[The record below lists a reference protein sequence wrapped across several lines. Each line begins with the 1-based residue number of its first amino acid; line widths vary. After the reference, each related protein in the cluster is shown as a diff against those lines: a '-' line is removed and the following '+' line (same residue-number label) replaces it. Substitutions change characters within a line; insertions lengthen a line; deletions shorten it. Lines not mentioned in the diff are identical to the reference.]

1 MAMSRKD
8 EARLLDKDEA
18 VLVEKSHHPEIA
30 SLDDKALGE
39 TIKLIRE
46 RRDRAREIGQR
57 QRREMRGKARPQ
69 GAKPAGDNLGTK
81 HKMAVLAAALKR
93 LNSEQTR
100 RREQSAR
107 NATASGMKRA
117 MELKA
122 AAKAPSRPKSKTADK
137 GMKSVPSKRNEQI
150 TDPREVGRVSQQI
163 KKAQAKRD
171 R

>member
-1 MAMSRKD
+1 MAISRKD

-18 VLVEKSHHPEIA
+18 ALVDKSHHPEIS
-30 SLDDKALGE
+30 SLDDKALSD
-39 TIKLIRE
+39 TIRLIRE

-69 GAKPAGDNLGTK
+69 GAKPAADNLGTK
-81 HKMAVLAAALKR
+81 HKMAVLAQALKR

-100 RREQSAR
+100 RRELSAR
-107 NATASGMKRA
+107 QATASGMKRA

-122 AAKAPSRPKSKTADK
+122 AAKAPKRPASKTADK
-137 GMKSVPSKRNEQI
+137 GMKAKPSTKNEQI

-171 R
+171 K

>member
-8 EARLLDKDEA
+8 EARFLDKDEA
-18 VLVEKSHHPEIA
+18 GLVEKSHHPEIA
-30 SLDDKALGE
+30 SLEDKALGD

-57 QRREMRGKARPQ
+57 QRREMRGKAKPQ
-69 GAKPAGDNLGTK
+69 GAKAAGDNAGTK
-81 HKMAVLAAALKR
+81 QKMAVLAAALKR
-93 LNSEQTR
+93 LNAEQTR

-122 AAKAPSRPKSKTADK
+122 ASAAPKRPSSKTADK
-137 GMKSVPSKRNEQI
+137 GMKSVPNKKNEQI

-171 R
+171 K

>member
-1 MAMSRKD
+1 MAISRKE

-18 VLVEKSHHPEIA
+18 ALVEKSHHPEIG
-30 SLDDKALGE
+30 SLDDKALAD
-39 TIKLIRE
+39 TIKRIRE

-57 QRREMRGKARPQ
+57 QRREMRGKAKPQ

-81 HKMAVLAAALKR
+81 HKMAVLAQALKR

-100 RREQSAR
+100 RRELSAR
-107 NATASGMKRA
+107 QATASGMKRA

-122 AAKAPSRPKSKTADK
+122 AASAPKRPSSKTADK
-137 GMKSVPSKRNEQI
+137 GMKAKPSKKNEQI